1 MMVRKPHP
9 PREIALWAASALL
22 VISVLFFYLWHI
34 NEKHRLGLRTI
45 AREAEMQTLRAE
57 VGRLETRKAALLA
70 LDRVDRIAR
79 EKLGLGFPRPDQI
92 VVEEP

>member
-9 PREIALWAASALL
+9 PREIAVWIALALL

-34 NEKHRLGLRTI
+34 NEKHRLGLRTT
-45 AREAEMQTLRAE
+45 ALEAQLKLLREE
-57 VGRLETRKAALLA
+57 VSRLETRKAALLA

-79 EKLGLGFPRPDQI
+79 RSLGLAEPRPDQI
-92 VVEEP
+92 VVEER

>member
-9 PREIALWAASALL
+9 PREIVVWIAIALL

-34 NEKHRLGLRTI
+34 NEKHRLGLRTTTL
-45 AREAEMQTLRAE
+45 EAQLKLLGEE
-57 VGRLETRKAALLA
+57 VSRLETRKAALLA

-79 EKLGLGFPRPDQI
+79 QSLGLAEPRPDQI
-92 VVEEP
+92 VVEER